1 MEIEVPDSASDAG
14 EASAGPRIGF
24 SIPDR
29 RSNRWHYRP
38 MRRILL
44 SLLCPFALL
53 LASHSIASPPAE
65 RVLVLTKTAGW
76 RHDSIPVAV
85 RTLQRLLAEQGM
97 QADHTEDA
105 GRFNP
110 DALSRYRVVVFANTT
125 GDILTDQ
132 QQQALEAFVRAGGGF
147 VGVHSAA
154 DTEHDW
160 LWYGRLVGAYFKSH
174 PRGLQAT
181 RVQPEREGKPRG
193 AAWPIR
199 DEIYNFHSN
208 PRADVHVVATVDEAM
223 YEGGTMGADHPITWC
238 HAYDDGGRAWYTG
251 LGHDIAVYDDANFLD
266 QLRRGLRYA
275 ANRSDEC

>member
-1 MEIEVPDSASDAG
+1 
-14 EASAGPRIGF
+14 
-24 SIPDR
+24 
-29 RSNRWHYRP
+29 
-38 MRRILL
+38 MRRVFPA
-44 SLLCPFALL
+44 LLCLL
-53 LASHSIASPPAE
+53 PIVPMLPSAASPPTE
-65 RVLVLTKTAGW
+65 RVLVFTGTAGW

-85 RTLQRLLAEQGM
+85 RTLRRLAAEQGM

-105 GRFNP
+105 GRFNT

-125 GDILTDQ
+125 GDILTDE
-132 QQQALEAFVRAGGGF
+132 QQQALEAFIRAGGGF

-160 LWYGRLVGAYFKSH
+160 PWYGHLVGAYFKSH

-181 RVQPEREGKPRG
+181 RVQPEHEGRPRG

-199 DEIYNFHSN
+199 DEIYNYRSN
-208 PRADVHVVATVDEAM
+208 PRAGVRVVATVDEAM

-238 HAYDDGGRAWYTG
+238 NAAGDGGRAWYTG

-275 ANRSDEC
+275 ADRSDEC